1 MKFYKVFIDG
11 TVREGGPVFFD
22 FMVNPKGRF
31 GR

>member
-1 MKFYKVFIDG
+1 MLKCVDG
-11 TVREGGPVFFD
+11 TAREGGPIFFD